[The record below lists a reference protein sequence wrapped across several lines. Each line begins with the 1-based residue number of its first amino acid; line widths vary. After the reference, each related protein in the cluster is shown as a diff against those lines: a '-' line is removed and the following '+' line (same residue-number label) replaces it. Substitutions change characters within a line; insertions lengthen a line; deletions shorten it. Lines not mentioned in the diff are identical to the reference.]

1 VNINVRDETQT
12 VSEGLNRVDMAASD
26 MEIPRTPV
34 LKTLEEQP
42 DKSLLEVHSQHQPHD
57 HAHVDLMKEEY
68 LPDEVA
74 RMLGTSVEVVM
85 HAIWHGELKARRSG
99 HQVVYISRAALIE
112 WYKDRS

>member
-1 VNINVRDETQT
+1 MNSNLIDHPNT
-12 VSEGLNRVDMAASD
+12 VIEGLDRLDMAGSD
-26 MEIPRTPV
+26 MELPRTPT
-34 LKTLEEQP
+34 LKIEEEQP
-42 DKSLLEVHSQHQPHD
+42 GSSRLELHYQHQPHD

-99 HQVVYISRAALIE
+99 HQVVNISRAALLE
-112 WYKDRS
+112 WYKVRS